1 MPRERLTYRELQLF
15 YSDPRSFAS
24 EHNGLRISLMDEI
37 GVPQG
42 WVIEGRL
49 SLEIWNNIKTIAIPM
64 AIRMGRLSTEEEV
77 VKQSFQAVRDKY
89 GRDAFYLIFRDD
101 ESESGWISIP
111 VLPAD
116 LEKDAE
122 TLVLEG
128 LGAKEDGDDFLD
140 EMKRAAFIVSSGE

>member
-1 MPRERLTYRELQLF
+1 MPRESLTYRELQLL
-15 YSDPRSFAS
+15 YSDPRSFAT
-24 EHNGLRISLMDEI
+24 EHDGLRISLMEEI

-49 SLEIWNNIKTIAIPM
+49 SLEIWNNINTIAIPM
-64 AIRMGRLSTEEEV
+64 TIRMGRLSTEEEI
-77 VKQSFQAVRDKY
+77 VKQSFQATREEY
-89 GRDAFYLIFRDD
+89 GRDAFYIIFKDG
-101 ESESGWISIP
+101 ESEFGWTSIA

-128 LGAKEDGDDFLD
+128 LRAKEDGDDFLD
-140 EMKRAAFIVSSGE
+140 EMKRAAFIISSG